1 MNRFAEYI
9 LPRHHDLFHSKY
21 LIDPDTG
28 CWIWQSQGIEPY
40 GKIQLTHK
48 PSRKVAAHRFSAWI
62 SGMPVT
68 DDILVCHH
76 CDTPRCVNP
85 EHLFLGT
92 AADNA
97 RDKTAKGRN
106 YTAYG
111 ESNPF
116 SKLSESDV
124 RWIRQNARKRDNIQQ
139 IAERYGVA
147 DTTIL
152 KIINRTTWRHIE

>member
-9 LPRHHDLFHSKY
+9 RDRHIDLFHRKY
-21 LIDPDTG
+21 QIDPDTG

-48 PSRKVAAHRFSAWI
+48 PCRKVAAHRFSAWI
-62 SGMPVT
+62 HGMPVT

-92 AADNA
+92 ARDNA
-97 RDKTAKGRN
+97 QDRTHKGRN
-106 YTAYG
+106 FTQHG
-111 ESNPF
+111 EDNPA
-116 SKLSESDV
+116 SKLSESAV
-124 RWIRQNARKRDNIQQ
+124 RHIRSLEKPCVAQLAQQ
-139 IAERYGVA
+139 YGVRES
-147 DTTIL
+147 TIYRV
-152 KIINRTTWRHIE
+152 IRNESWRHVR